1 FDHRA
6 LETVIRRRWYPV
18 VSGRGRCAPFRS
30 SMRFDGIVV
39 WIGLFRH
46 GRFSVSYIRSVCHEG
61 ERMSETGWVG
71 PPREHLQL
79 VYDELKAAL
88 ALQFAELASL
98 DEKAVRLLTPVG
110 VVLGVGVASIGRLGP
125 SRLAEGVFYS
135 GLSILLVSFLAGVYA
150 LRLRTIEFA
159 PTAAL
164 WPAYATV
171 RPEEML
177 ALECSTVAEVFRNNG
192 TLRGLKSPW
201 IRLQFWALLVG
212 SPILALG
219 FALQVAG
226 ILT

>member
-1 FDHRA
+1 
-6 LETVIRRRWYPV
+6 
-18 VSGRGRCAPFRS
+18 
-30 SMRFDGIVV
+30 
-39 WIGLFRH
+39 
-46 GRFSVSYIRSVCHEG
+46 
-61 ERMSETGWVG
+61 MSETGWVG

-171 RPEEML
+171 RTEEML
-177 ALECSTVAEVFRNNG
+177 AIECSTVAEVFRNNG